1 MGDLMQRFAG
11 DASPELTENQQN
23 QTMTAHLEVSVKF
36 QSPGIS
42 KNVKKD
48 G

>member
-11 DASPELTENQQN
+11 DASPESPENQQN
-23 QTMTAHLEVSVKF
+23 QTMTAHVEVSVNF

-42 KNVKKD
+42 KNAQED